1 MGSVF
6 SSMAE
11 MEFDMFPYLIAPC
24 VITKAVDAEAEGE
37 ASTLVDRGIQTKE
50 STALINVA
58 TQTEETRT
66 NPYSIYRVT

>member
-6 SSMAE
+6 GSMAE
-11 MEFDMFPYLIAPC
+11 MEFDVFPYLSAPH
-24 VITKAVDAEAEGE
+24 VITEAVDAEAESE
-37 ASTLVDRGIQTKE
+37 ASLLVDRAIQTKE